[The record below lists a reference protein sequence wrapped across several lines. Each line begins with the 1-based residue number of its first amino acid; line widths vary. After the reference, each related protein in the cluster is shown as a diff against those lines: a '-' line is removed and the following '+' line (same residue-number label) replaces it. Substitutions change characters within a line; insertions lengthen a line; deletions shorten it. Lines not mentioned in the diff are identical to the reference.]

1 MMLSERYVKII
12 IDIINKYGE
21 KAQILQ
27 SIEEMSELTK
37 ELLKNINRNENNEKE
52 IIQEIADVIV
62 MITQLVMIYKIDVE
76 KIYGAIEYKL
86 ERQEKRMNNEKNKD
100 LNCMSD

>member
-1 MMLSERYVKII
+1 MLSERYVKII

-86 ERQEKRMNNEKNKD
+86 ERQEKRMKNER
-100 LNCMSD
+100 

>member
-1 MMLSERYVKII
+1 MLSDRYIKII
-12 IDIINKYGE
+12 INIINQYGE
-21 KAQILQ
+21 TSQVLQ

-52 IIQEIADVIV
+52 IIQEIADVII

>member
-1 MMLSERYVKII
+1 MLSERYIKII
-12 IDIINKYGE
+12 IDIINKYG
-21 KAQILQ
+21 KTSQVLQ
-27 SIEEMSELTK
+27 SIEEMSELIK

-86 ERQEKRMNNEKNKD
+86 ERQEKRMKNESKNN
-100 LNCMSD
+100 

>member
-1 MMLSERYVKII
+1 MLSERYVKII

>member
-1 MMLSERYVKII
+1 MLSDRYIKII
-12 IDIINKYGE
+12 INIINQYGE
-21 KAQILQ
+21 TSQVLQ

-62 MITQLVMIYKIDVE
+62 MLTQLVMIYKIDVD

>member
-1 MMLSERYVKII
+1 MLSDRYVKII
-12 IDIINKYGE
+12 IDIINQYGE
-21 KAQILQ
+21 TSQVLQ

-37 ELLKNINRNENNEKE
+37 ELIKNIYRNENNEKE

-62 MITQLVMIYKIDVE
+62 MITQLVVIYKIDVE

-100 LNCMSD
+100 LNCMTD

>member
-1 MMLSERYVKII
+1 MLSERYVKII

-86 ERQEKRMNNEKNKD
+86 ERQKSRMNNEKNKD
-100 LNCMSD
+100 LNCMTD